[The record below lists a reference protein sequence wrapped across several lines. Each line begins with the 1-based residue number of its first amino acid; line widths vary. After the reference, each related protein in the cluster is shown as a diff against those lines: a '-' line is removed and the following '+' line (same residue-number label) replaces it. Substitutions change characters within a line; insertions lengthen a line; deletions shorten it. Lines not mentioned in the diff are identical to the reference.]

1 MSQQKLESPVLSL
14 PIRRESGIEG
24 VRHRIQ
30 ERNTGWGRRSRTDKT
45 RWTKRQNEQKMDVTR
60 EIGSNREEQG
70 WARWT
75 GQVTKYFR
83 IFHLLPAERRNT
95 NFGRNRLFH
104 IDVPGIVISMS
115 HCRLNSGRHDRQTAT
130 LGSTLK
136 MSDFTTS
143 QWYDAHS
150 DHIPHEIRKRFPQP
164 MIRGLDGRPVAAR
177 LIVSPQP
184 RAVSGGLIE
193 YAAVIAVNPRPDPAL

>member
-104 IDVPGIVISMS
+104 SDVPGIVISRGMS
-115 HCRLNSGRHDRQTAT
+115 HCPT

-143 QWYDAHS
+143 RWYNIHS
-150 DHIPHEIRKRFPQP
+150 DHINHEIRKRFPQP

-184 RAVSGGLIE
+184 KAVSGGLIE